1 MRSFKQRKVK
11 YVCVDRRSVIVCR
24 QNCKCH
30 SSSAQRCS
38 TIAAAA
44 TAAAVA
50 AAAKSYQKLFN
61 NARFM
66 VKHTINLL
74 TLLLK

>member
-1 MRSFKQRKVK
+1 M
-11 YVCVDRRSVIVCR
+11 CVDRRSVIVCR

-30 SSSAQRCS
+30 SSSSAQRCS

-61 NARFM
+61 NAWFM
-66 VKHTINLL
+66 VKHTTNLL